1 MADTRTQLEKYGK
14 SLIIDELYN
23 ILNDQEIITLLYNL
37 NQASSGANT
46 KSKESKDLKGR
57 ALDNQLDD
65 VMDRLNIRQ
74 KSRDPVF
81 ASSESRKQ
89 DLLQKYEFQSKNKAP
104 PPQGKPPPE
113 SQLSHERRGT
123 FILPAKSEILIQG
136 FLLKKGAGMANAY
149 KKRWFVLYHNN
160 SIAYYPQPENAKSQK
175 NNPLGEISLYHV
187 TKLNKK
193 AKVDDKGIHKYKFEL
208 VTPGRTFAL
217 KAEDANTYHSWI
229 RHVTQR
235 VTPTVIYQ
243 SLGSKKSSKGKKNW
257 SKRYFSLVNYEQI
270 YSELRY
276 YETEKKKKF
285 KGVIDLREVTE
296 VTVVD
301 TEQAKKKYGKNN
313 KWVLELT
320 TRDRV
325 FVLSYKK
332 LDLMSRWEDE
342 LKRAKFDD
350 DITHFTPDLQLTPAL
365 AAIQETRSK
374 RVSTGDDEK
383 KTETL
388 QQGLNDTLQVNPFA
402 FSARASATATSVD
415 DDYEEQP
422 RDNDPYN
429 EEHDS
434 FNDLQITG
442 DDDGYDDDN
451 NALPSGWIVL
461 STDDGHPYYWE
472 EATGQTTWTV
482 PQ

>member
-1 MADTRTQLEKYGK
+1 MTDTRTQLEKYDK
-14 SLIIDELYN
+14 SLIIDQLFN

-37 NQASSGANT
+37 NQASSSTNT
-46 KSKESKDLKGR
+46 KPKESKDLKGR

-89 DLLQKYEFQSKNKAP
+89 DLLQKYEFQLKNKAP

-123 FILPAKSEILIQG
+123 FVLPAKSEILIQG

-187 TKLNKK
+187 TRLNKK
-193 AKVDDKGIHKYKFEL
+193 AKVDDKGVHKYKFEL

-296 VTVVD
+296 VTVFE
-301 TEQAKKKYGKNN
+301 TEQAKKQYGKNN

-320 TRDRV
+320 TPSRV
-325 FVLSYKK
+325 YVLSFEK

-342 LKRAKFDD
+342 LKRTKFDE
-350 DITHFTPDLQLTPAL
+350 DI
-365 AAIQETRSK
+365 K
-374 RVSTGDDEK
+374 G
-383 KTETL
+383 
-388 QQGLNDTLQVNPFA
+388 
-402 FSARASATATSVD
+402 
-415 DDYEEQP
+415 
-422 RDNDPYN
+422 
-429 EEHDS
+429 
-434 FNDLQITG
+434 LQITG

-451 NALPSGWIVL
+451 NTLPPGWIVL
-461 STDDGHPYYWE
+461 YTDDGHPYYWE
-472 EATGQTTWTV
+472 EATGQTTWTIP
-482 PQ
+482 PQGASPLEAQLSHDRQGTFVLPAKSEIVMQGFLFKKGAGMTNAYKKRW